1 MDWNAVF
8 EDEGDENGDFSRTVY
23 QGTSRVSLVNKFFDT
38 TSYTPMIC
46 FVFTVNYLLG
56 VGCLGIPRAFLESGL
71 LLGVG
76 LVVITSFVSYV
87 TTLFIAN
94 GAERVLQTRELGKGN
109 AFRDPMQIHTPDRLR
124 ELAGDEKR
132 RGRLHLRELL
142 FPLTD
147 VETMQEG
154 GVTKVHYGSTTNP
167 SGSSAAASLPPCD
180 DMPEVI
186 EIVAELL
193 NPSWV
198 AVYQAS
204 LLFLTSTGL
213 LAYTQVFVSAFLTQ
227 ILPGAPIV
235 LPTILFGAIVVPLS
249 CLDLNEQITTQV
261 VMSALRFVSI
271 AMMLI
276 GMVVIWLL
284 SFSRHDNQH
293 QHDIKSEWF
302 VTEDSLVNAEN
313 AGLMFSTALFAQL
326 FQHSVPGLLRPL
338 ARTKKR
344 KVPQIFQSAL
354 CTTGGIYIVLG
365 VLALIS
371 LRGDIEQ
378 AINLNFVGFSW
389 GISQDSLL
397 YYVAKGASLL
407 IVLFP
412 AFDTISI
419 FPLIAN
425 TLGNNLQAFA
435 KFSPSGNVT
444 VSLTRDE
451 DGDGEGDGEG
461 EGEGKERE
469 KKERNRIFFRL
480 VASVP
485 PVLCSL
491 VLRDLTTA
499 LQMAGI
505 FGVIVALV
513 VPALIQIKAS
523 QRASLLP
530 PLYKDSPYDT
540 FLTRA
545 SWLPSGVLCFSM
557 LAFTVVIVQFVKSQY
572 Q

>member
-1 MDWNAVF
+1 MF

-71 LLGVG
+71 LLGIG

-109 AFRDPMQIHTPDRLR
+109 PFRDPMQIHTPDRLHD
-124 ELAGDEKR
+124 LAGDEKG

-154 GVTKVHYGSTTNP
+154 GVTKVHYGSTTK
-167 SGSSAAASLPPCD
+167 ASLPPSD

-198 AVYQAS
+198 TVYQAS

-227 ILPGAPIV
+227 ILPGAPLV
-235 LPTILFGAIVVPLS
+235 LPTILFGVIVVPLS

-276 GMVVIWLL
+276 GMVVIWFL

-293 QHDIKSEWF
+293 QRDQNSEWF
-302 VTEDSLVNAEN
+302 ITEDNLVNAEN

-371 LRGDIEQ
+371 LRSDIEQ

-397 YYVAKGASLL
+397 YYLAKGASLL

-435 KFSPSGNVT
+435 KFTPSGNVT
-444 VSLTRDE
+444 ASPTRE
-451 DGDGEGDGEG
+451 GEG

-469 KKERNRIFFRL
+469 KKDRNRIFFRL

-505 FGVIVALV
+505 FGVVVALV

-540 FLTRA
+540 FLTRT
-545 SWLPSGVLCFSM
+545 SWLPSGVLCFSI